1 MAVKGSLL
9 NLADT
14 RRGGD
19 PNDLYARMIEMLAQ
33 DNEILQDLPMVEC
46 NKTDSHKALVRT
58 GLPETAWRS
67 LNQGIPSSKSAKA
80 PIEFT
85 CGQLTGRSTI
95 DVDLADL
102 GGNTAE
108 TRMSEAKSFI
118 EAMSQEMASTLFYG
132 NEAIDQNQFTGL
144 ARYYS
149 SLSGAASSDNVV
161 DFGGS
166 GSDNTSI
173 WLVSWGNETIHGIH
187 PKGLVGGL
195 SHEDKGQVRV
205 NDDDGNPYDAYEDV
219 FKWNCGLA
227 VRDWR
232 YAGRIANIDVSTLR
246 TETDY
251 ASAKKIIKQMITLS
265 ERVKGQGVWY
275 MSPVVRTALR
285 HGILEKI
292 SSNLTAE
299 TVNGKRVLMFDEKP
313 VRSTD
318 ALLLTEA
325 AVA

>member
-1 MAVKGSLL
+1 MAVKGTLL

-14 RRGGD
+14 RRNAE
-19 PNDLYARMIEMLAQ
+19 PADLYARMIEMLAQ
-33 DNEILQDLPMVEC
+33 DNEILQDFPMVEC

-58 GLPETAWRS
+58 GLPDTAWRS

-95 DVDLADL
+95 DCDLADL
-102 GGNTAE
+102 GGTTNE
-108 TRMSEAKSFI
+108 TRMTESKSFI

-132 NEAIDQNQFTGL
+132 NEAIDANQFTGL

-149 SLSGAASSDNVV
+149 AASGYASSDNVV

-166 GSDNTSI
+166 GADNTSI
-173 WLVSWGNETIHGIH
+173 WLVSWGADTIHGIH

-195 SHEDKGQVRV
+195 SHEDKGKVRV
-205 NDDDGNPYDAYEDV
+205 NDADGNPYDAYEDV

-227 VRDWR
+227 VKDWR

-251 ASAKKIIKQMITLS
+251 ATAKKLIKEMITLS

-292 SSNLTAE
+292 SNNLTE
-299 TVNGKRVLMFDEKP
+299 DTVNGQRQFAFDGKP
-313 VRSTD
+313 IRSTD

-325 AVA
+325 AI